1 MIFGQAMFKRSQIM
15 KVIRS
20 NEGKI
25 QQGTTF
31 TNKTILN
38 RLMPAQ
44 GEGGLS
50 LTLVTFED
58 GALTHWHAHPGEQIL
73 YILEGEGRVGNGKEE
88 IRVSTGDVIYTAS
101 GEKHWHG
108 AAPGGSMTHISITN
122 VGSPTWFEEAPE

>member
-1 MIFGQAMFKRSQIM
+1 M

-20 NEGKI
+20 NEGKV

-31 TNKTILN
+31 TNKTTLN
-38 RLMPAQ
+38 RLVPAQ
-44 GEGGLS
+44 SEGGISLS
-50 LTLVTFED
+50 LVTFED

-73 YILEGEGRVGNGKEE
+73 YILEGEGRVGNASEE
-88 IRVSTGDVIYTAS
+88 IRVSAGDVVYTAP

-108 AAPGGSMTHISITN
+108 AAPGSSMVHISITN